1 MKKLLFT
8 LSLIT
13 FLSGC
18 GNNYNPPI
26 ESKMIPS
33 NLVKIE
39 NGKVYGILSNKPLTG
54 TIYSENSQ
62 GKIFIF
68 NVVQGE
74 YTGNETL
81 LINKDKVATFNRNPT
96 TDDYIIQ
103 VTYYYPNGKI
113 KSEEIINKK
122 DLTSTE
128 KKFNSVGK
136 LVEMH
141 TLTKNTLKENNE
153 PMQDADNKEYIINR
167 FTELEKIISSGSI
180 LN

>member
-39 NGKVYGILSNKPLTG
+39 NGKIYGILSNKPLTG
-54 TIYSENSQ
+54 TVYSENT
-62 GKIFIF
+62 KEETFIF
-68 NVVQGE
+68 NVIQGE
-74 YTGNETL
+74 YTGEETV
-81 LINKDKVATFNRNPT
+81 IVNKDKMATFNRNPA
-96 TDDYIIQ
+96 TDDHIIQ
-103 VTYYYPNGKI
+103 VTYYYPNGKV
-113 KSEEIINKK
+113 KSEEMINKK
-122 DLTSTE
+122 DLTSME
-128 KKFNSVGK
+128 KKFNNVGK
-136 LVEMH
+136 LIEMH

-153 PMQDADNKEYIINR
+153 PIQDADNKDYIVNR
-167 FTELEKIISSGSI
+167 FTELENIISSGSI